1 MMVPRHDACNSISK
15 LSLSATYLFATP
27 SLQFR
32 LKARRH
38 AAELA
43 QRAKQMNEALGES
56 PGASSRGQVGA
67 TTPVHSAKFLREREI
82 EGGLWGMA
90 QAGGFLS

>member
-1 MMVPRHDACNSISK
+1 
-15 LSLSATYLFATP
+15 
-27 SLQFR
+27 
-32 LKARRH
+32 
-38 AAELA
+38 
-43 QRAKQMNEALGES
+43 MNEAMEES
-56 PGASSRGQVGA
+56 PGTTSRGQVGA